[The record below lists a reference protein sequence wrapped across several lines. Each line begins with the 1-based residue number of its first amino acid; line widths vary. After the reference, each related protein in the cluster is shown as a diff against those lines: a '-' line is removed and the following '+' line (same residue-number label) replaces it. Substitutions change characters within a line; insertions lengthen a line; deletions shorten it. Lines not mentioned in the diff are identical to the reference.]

1 MALTQTQAIIGI
13 VGGSVM
19 IVLSLT
25 AKQFYAARGVFG
37 VTVSNRKIP
46 TWQGRLLFL
55 VVGIVMFAFGLS
67 FFFYDH

>member
-1 MALTQTQAIIGI
+1 MAMTETQGVMGI
-13 VGGSVM
+13 VAGAVM
-19 IVLSLT
+19 IILAVV

-55 VVGIVMFAFGLS
+55 VIGIVILVFGLS
-67 FFFYDH
+67 VFFSER

>member
-1 MALTQTQAIIGI
+1 MAVTQTQAIIGI

-19 IVLSLT
+19 IVLSLI

-37 VTVSNRKIP
+37 VTGSNRKIA

-55 VVGIVMFAFGLS
+55 VVGITLLASGLS